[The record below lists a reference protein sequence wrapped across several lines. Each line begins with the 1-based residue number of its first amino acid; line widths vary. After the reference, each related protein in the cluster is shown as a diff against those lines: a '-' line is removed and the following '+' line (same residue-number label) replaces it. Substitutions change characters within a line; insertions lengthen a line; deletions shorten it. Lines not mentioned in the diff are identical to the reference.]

1 MFVTFNFEE
10 FSSCKPFDN
19 PSYENPAIS
28 HGHRLKQATPVK
40 FHSHIPSQRSQAT
53 PSCHKMKANAP
64 ATQPGARSRT
74 NITPSLQHSTIQ
86 TQMKPNQIPNQAS
99 GATSHMMTKQI
110 PRLCQVEE
118 TLRRSDKTFEEL
130 WVYATRF
137 SFFFFKKKK
146 WEKKKKEGKNQV
158 THVGKV
164 CHVQRESTVLTH
176 ACLGSHTGTPS
187 PPPFHFIPFLHFLS
201 FFLTDNKIK

>member
-74 NITPSLQHSTIQ
+74 NITPSLQRSTIQ

-137 SFFFFKKKK
+137 SFLFFFLKKSGRKK
-146 WEKKKKEGKNQV
+146 RRKGKTKLRTWGKCV
-158 THVGKV
+158 TCKGNPQ
-164 CHVQRESTVLTH
+164 C
-176 ACLGSHTGTPS
+176 SHTPAS
-187 PPPFHFIPFLHFLS
+187 VPIREPHRHPHFISFRSSIFFLS
-201 FFLTDNKIK
+201 FLLIKK

>member
-99 GATSHMMTKQI
+99 GATSSHMMTKQI

-137 SFFFFKKKK
+137 SFFFFKKKVG
-146 WEKKKKEGKNQV
+146 EKKEG
-158 THVGKV
+158 
-164 CHVQRESTVLTH
+164 REKPSYARGESVSRAKGIH
-176 ACLGSHTGTPS
+176 SAHTRLPRFPYGNPIATPIS
-187 PPPFHFIPFLHFLS
+187 FHSVPPFS
-201 FFLTDNKIK
+201 FFLSY